1 MIYINYRAQEKKKEG
16 MTKLESFIYNEIK
29 EENDENDNK
38 YINYILYF
46 RTLSESSHILAERK
60 GAMLGYYS
68 IVNVIKKISE
78 EKGVEIC
85 HTKLLDELMKCIKM
99 SLKDNDPKIILTGAQ
114 CMYNIMIYFNSYVL
128 INFNDFFDGLL
139 TLVTVED
146 PEIKDL
152 AKNFDSSLKGIIN
165 YSFQGQLPK
174 NFNLLEFFKKIILN
188 ISLENPANKST
199 IVSWISSINQIP
211 GIKLINILYLFL
223 GELFDM
229 LHIKYSS
236 IQDITNACL
245 DDFYNEIENDFEEIS
260 YNIKIKIFE
269 IVIQK
274 CEKNSQEEKGVKIK
288 AFKWA
293 NLFLKQYKILFMRM
307 ANNQKTKELR
317 KKTIANS
324 TNNTFLESSYINN
337 VSSISNNINNAED
350 KDKEKN
356 NKDKDKDNSKI
367 KEKEDSDENNSFED
381 DDNKK
386 FPFDL
391 FTKILRIIFNNLK
404 DGKDIKDVKKV
415 EKNNKNNKNNNTN
428 KNNSE
433 DLYTIINNC
442 NNCLLTIIEQYNMNI
457 NNIRQ
462 LEEVLMEYIY
472 YENNDL
478 LLTIIKWIEEFFNK
492 FSEEAFNNDFNKFI
506 QNFAFI
512 ATYKDQQIFETGI
525 KTLCNIEKCRKGSLN
540 NIILNFLNKFN
551 EKDNN
556 FSIKRA
562 SDFVIALCKE
572 LDVKHVYNTFA
583 EVLSQIQKS
592 NFNCKI
598 INILNMHLLTSNN
611 AKEIRDLLKNIQ
623 KTNNPEDKLFFEKL
637 FKIWCINP
645 VSCLILCLIAE
656 DFELSFHLLN
666 KFGNIKLNQENY
678 FEYSQLIPVIE
689 SKEFISK
696 KIKI

>member
-1 MIYINYRAQEKKKEG
+1 MS
-16 MTKLESFIYNEIK
+16 KLEAFLYNKIK

-46 RTLSESSHILAERK
+46 RSLSESSHILSERK

-68 IVNVIKKISE
+68 IVNVIKKITE

-99 SLKDNDPKIILTGAQ
+99 SLKDNDPKIILIGAQ

-174 NFNLLEFFKKIILN
+174 NFDLLEFFKKIILN

-199 IVSWISSINQIP
+199 IVSWICSINQIP

-229 LHIKYSS
+229 LHIKNANV
-236 IQDITNACL
+236 QEITNACL
-245 DDFYNEIENDFEEIS
+245 EDFYNEIENDFEEIS

-274 CEKNSQEEKGVKIK
+274 CEKNSQEEKNVKIK

-293 NLFLKQYKILFMRM
+293 NLFLKQYKCLFMRM

-317 KKTIANS
+317 KKTIAGNS
-324 TNNTFLESSYINN
+324 NNNTFLENS
-337 VSSISNNINNAED
+337 NINNASIISSNINNIED

-356 NKDKDKDNSKI
+356 NKDNNKM
-367 KEKEDSDENNSFED
+367 KEKEIEESSENNNSFED

-404 DGKDIKDVKKV
+404 DAKEIKDVKKV
-415 EKNNKNNKNNNTN
+415 EKNNKNNKTNINTN

-433 DLYTIINNC
+433 DLYTIIKNC

-492 FSEEAFNNDFNKFI
+492 FCEEAFNNDFNKFI

-512 ATYKDQQIFETGI
+512 ATYKDQHIFETGI

-540 NIILNFLNKFN
+540 KIIHNFLNKFN

-562 SDFVIALCKE
+562 SDFVIDLCRE

-583 EVLSQIQKS
+583 EVLSHMQKT

-623 KTNNPEDKLFFEKL
+623 KTNNSEDKLFFEKL

-666 KFGNIKLNQENY
+666 KFGEIKLNQENY